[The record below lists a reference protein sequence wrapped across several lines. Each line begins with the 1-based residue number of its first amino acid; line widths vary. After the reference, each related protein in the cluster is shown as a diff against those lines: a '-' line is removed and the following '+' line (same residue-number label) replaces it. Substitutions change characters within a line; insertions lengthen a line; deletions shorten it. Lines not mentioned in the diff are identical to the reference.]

1 MKRYPFAPNEIPCYR
16 LSLVQRVRRAV
27 AALITRLTHWRT

>member
-16 LSLVQRVRRAV
+16 MPLMQRVRRAL
-27 AALITRLTHWRT
+27 AGLIDWILK

>member
-16 LSLVQRVRRAV
+16 LSLAQRVRRAV
-27 AALITRLTHWRT
+27 ARLIDRICK